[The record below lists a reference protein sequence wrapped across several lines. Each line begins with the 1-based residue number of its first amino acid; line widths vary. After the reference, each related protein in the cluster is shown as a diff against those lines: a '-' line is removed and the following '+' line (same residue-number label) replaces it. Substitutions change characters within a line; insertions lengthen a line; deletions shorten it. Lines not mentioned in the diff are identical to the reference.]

1 MNGNIQSWDSTKRG
15 KRYMWFDI
23 SPTQINHRIYD
34 SSIQT
39 DYLSRFRKLVEKWRA
54 QTIYMSSIDEIV
66 EHPAFQEIV
75 AMGEDII
82 PEILGEIRYQ
92 PDLLFLALQI
102 ITGENPMSQTGKGDV
117 LAAVD
122 AWLQWANRNNVVAA

>member
-1 MNGNIQSWDSTKRG
+1 
-15 KRYMWFDI
+15 
-23 SPTQINHRIYD
+23 
-34 SSIQT
+34 
-39 DYLSRFRKLVEKWRA
+39 
-54 QTIYMSSIDEIV
+54 MSSIDEIV